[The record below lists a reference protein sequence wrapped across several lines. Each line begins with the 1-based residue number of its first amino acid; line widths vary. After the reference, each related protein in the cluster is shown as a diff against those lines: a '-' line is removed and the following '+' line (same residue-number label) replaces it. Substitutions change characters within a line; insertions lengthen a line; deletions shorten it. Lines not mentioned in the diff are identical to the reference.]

1 MPRYHRMTAE
11 VIIDQLSQCKP
22 NRGNIIPPK
31 LNTTQAIII
40 NLL

>member
-11 VIIDQLSQCKP
+11 VIIDQLSQCKS

-31 LNTTQAIII
+31 LNKKTPIII